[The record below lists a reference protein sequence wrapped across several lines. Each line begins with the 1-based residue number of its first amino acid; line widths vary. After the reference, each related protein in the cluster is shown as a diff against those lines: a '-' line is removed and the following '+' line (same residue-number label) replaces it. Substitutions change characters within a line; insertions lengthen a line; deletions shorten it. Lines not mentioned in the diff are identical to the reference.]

1 MRSQRI
7 AVVAALAPLAL
18 ASTACGSPAS
28 CVPAKAKT
36 LRASGAARIF
46 SQGYT
51 LYGCLG
57 ARTTRLGSLRGTV
70 PFPARRITLYALSP
84 RYAALD
90 DVDMGVDT
98 FASTV
103 TLIDLRSG
111 RTIATSPATTPE
123 RAPESFVT
131 VTAIRVGATGTLAW
145 IGERTAIGMP
155 QQIFEVH
162 ALAAGKNRLL
172 ASATDV
178 APKSLRLRENIVSW
192 QAGGHSMS
200 ATL

>member
-18 ASTACGSPAS
+18 ASTACASPAS

-70 PFPARRITLYALSP
+70 PFPARKITLFALSP

-103 TLIDLRSG
+103 TLIDLQSG
-111 RTIATSPATTPE
+111 RTVATAPATTPE
-123 RAPESFVT
+123 RAAESFVT
-131 VTAIRVGATGTLAW
+131 VTALRVGANGTLAW
-145 IGERTAIGMP
+145 IGERSAIGMP
-155 QQIFEVH
+155 QRIFEVH
-162 ALAAGKNRLL
+162 ALAAGRNRLL
-172 ASATDV
+172 ASATNI
-178 APKSLRLRENIVSW
+178 APKTLRLRENTVSW
-192 QAGGHSMS
+192 QAGGHPMT